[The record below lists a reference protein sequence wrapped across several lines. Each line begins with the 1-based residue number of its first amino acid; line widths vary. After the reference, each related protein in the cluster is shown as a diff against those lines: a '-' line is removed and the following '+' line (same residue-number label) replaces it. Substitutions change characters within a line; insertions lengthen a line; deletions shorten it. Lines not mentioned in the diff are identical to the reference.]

1 MHYAPMNF
9 SYYFIHQWG
18 FHDLHPH
25 QCKVVSLDWRRHQ
38 LLVTTVPTKKKKRIR
53 TTSAPAPAPTT
64 NRRNLVLDP
73 LTPVMSQK
81 SRIWNF
87 IFIFFC
93 IMNRVVD
100 GIERSTKKQQRD
112 LWSIDLSATKPPSP
126 LNWQTPTPQE
136 MYIQSWHH
144 TLIIKGKQRI
154 NYHCLV

>member
-1 MHYAPMNF
+1 MLQKLSKIHWEFKTITRHKNQCRTLHYAPMNF
-9 SYYFIHQWG
+9 SFYFIHQWG

-38 LLVTTVPTKKKKRIR
+38 LLVTTVPTKKKTKRIR
-53 TTSAPAPAPTT
+53 TTSAPAPTT

-87 IFIFFC
+87 IFILFC

-100 GIERSTKKQQRD
+100 GIERSTKNNKGIY
-112 LWSIDLSATKPPSP
+112 LYL
-126 LNWQTPTPQE
+126 
-136 MYIQSWHH
+136 YIS
-144 TLIIKGKQRI
+144 TGS
-154 NYHCLV
+154 